1 MTKKHSSE
9 GVEYKAPPFALDRSR
24 RGTLEDQLA
33 AALVKAVETGYYVPG
48 DMLPPTRDLA
58 RMLGVSRVVAI
69 RAMRR
74 LAEQRLIVQRP
85 RYGSVVCAKERPLW
99 KGQVLLVATP
109 GIGNADDD
117 PIRIILRDSL
127 LSAGYLAI
135 VATVPRS
142 ADDAPDF
149 AFLDTVMRQQ
159 IDLVVLLDNE
169 RDVAAWLSRHGA
181 PFVWM
186 GHDAARP
193 KNCIGKILIRN
204 DLALGDFVAHC
215 REAGVRHVMQV
226 KVWRDGLDVA
236 PALKRA
242 GVHVDTLCVP
252 GPEKKWKGYGLAQW
266 AAKAFS
272 DRARSQPELVFFQD
286 DHLASG
292 ALLALAAAGVAIP
305 RDVKVVTWANR
316 DYGPVSLVPLTRME
330 MDCEALGKTV
340 ASAVLECLRTG
351 ELPPGVAIGPRYVRG
366 ESF

>member
-1 MTKKHSSE
+1 MKRSSE
-9 GVEYKAPPFALDRSR
+9 EVEYKAPPFALDRSR

-33 AALVKAVETGYYVPG
+33 DALVKAVETGYYGPG
-48 DMLPPTRDLA
+48 DMLPPSRDLA
-58 RMLGVSRVVAI
+58 RILGVSRVVAM

-74 LAEQRLIVQRP
+74 LADLRLIVQRP
-85 RYGSVVCAKERPLW
+85 HYGSVVCAKERPLW

-117 PIRIILRDSL
+117 PIRIILRDTL
-127 LSAGYLAI
+127 IAEGYLPI

-142 ADDAPDF
+142 AGGAPDF

-159 IDLVVLLDNE
+159 IDFVVLLDNKK
-169 RDVAAWLSRHGA
+169 DVARWLSRRGV
-181 PFVWM
+181 PFVWL
-186 GHDAARP
+186 GKASSRP
-193 KNCIGKILIRN
+193 NNCVGIIRIRD
-204 DLALGDFVAHC
+204 DLALGDFVAHY
-215 REAGVRHVMQV
+215 REAGVGDVLQV

-236 PALKRA
+236 PALARI
-242 GVHVDTLCVP
+242 GVRVETLNVP
-252 GPEKKWKGYGLAQW
+252 AREGGWKGYGLANW
-266 AAKAFS
+266 AAEEFTR
-272 DRARSQPELVFFQD
+272 RASSLPELLFFQD
-286 DHLASG
+286 DHLATG
-292 ALLALAAAGVAIP
+292 ALLALGNAGVKIP
-305 RDVKVVTWANR
+305 RDVRIVTWANR

>member
-1 MTKKHSSE
+1 ME
-9 GVEYKAPPFALDRSR
+9 
-24 RGTLEDQLA
+24 QLSA
-33 AALVKAVETGYYVPG
+33 SLVKAVETGYYGPG

-58 RMLGVSRVVAI
+58 RILGVSRVVAI

-74 LAEQRLIVQRP
+74 LADMRLIVQRP
-85 RYGSVVCAKERPLW
+85 HQGSIVCAKDRPLW

-159 IDLVVLLDNE
+159 IDLVVLLDNKK
-169 RDVAAWLSRHGA
+169 DVAAWLSRRGT
-181 PFVWM
+181 PFVWL
-186 GHDAARP
+186 GHGTARP

-204 DLALGDFVAHC
+204 DLALGDFAAHC
-215 REAGVRHVMQV
+215 REAHVRDILQV
-226 KVWRDGLDVA
+226 RVWRNGLDIA
-236 PALKRA
+236 PALSRA
-242 GVHVDTLCVP
+242 GVHVETLRVP

-266 AAKAFS
+266 AAKKFS
-272 DRARSQPELVFFQD
+272 GMAMSLPGLVFFQD

-292 ALLALAAAGVAIP
+292 ALLALAAAGVEIP

-330 MDCEALGKTV
+330 MDCESLGNSV
-340 ASAVLECLRTG
+340 AAAVLECLRTG
-351 ELPPGVAIGPRYVRG
+351 RLPPGVVIGPRYVRG
-366 ESF
+366 DSF

>member
-1 MTKKHSSE
+1 MKRSSE
-9 GVEYKAPPFALDRSR
+9 EVEYKAPPFALDRSR

-33 AALVKAVETGYYVPG
+33 DALVKAVETGYYGPG
-48 DMLPPTRDLA
+48 DMMPPTRDLA
-58 RMLGVSRVVAI
+58 KILGVSRVVAI

-74 LAEQRLIVQRP
+74 LADMRLIVQRP
-85 RYGSVVCAKERPLW
+85 HQGSIVCARDRPLW

-142 ADDAPDF
+142 ADDSPDF

-159 IDLVVLLDNE
+159 IDLVVLLDDKK
-169 RDVAAWLSRHGA
+169 DVAAWLSRRGT
-181 PFVWM
+181 PFVWL
-186 GHDAARP
+186 GHGTARP
-193 KNCIGKILIRN
+193 KNCIGKMPVRN

-215 REAGVRHVMQV
+215 REAHIGNVLQV
-226 KVWRDGLDVA
+226 KVWRNGLDVA

-242 GVHVDTLCVP
+242 GVQVETLCVP
-252 GPEKKWKGYGLAQW
+252 GPEEKWRGYGLAQW

-272 DRARSQPELVFFQD
+272 GRAKRLPELVFFQD

-292 ALLALAAAGVAIP
+292 ALLALAAAGVGIP

-330 MDCEALGKTV
+330 MDCEALGNAV
-340 ASAVLECLRTG
+340 AAGVLECLRTG
-351 ELPPGVAIGPRYVRG
+351 RLPQGLVIGPRYVRG